1 MSKLNKIIVFSVV
14 DLVLFVMSFILL
26 INDLDN
32 YFITIATLTLVLLIY
47 LFYIVLSK
55 NDEVSIYKKKL
66 KKILKTYDSIL
77 IYMEEQYKF
86 GDENV
91 MFVKKFEDLLIAKDE
106 VNNPILFVDEGE
118 SSVFLL
124 EDENNLLVYVMKQN
138 TEVVS
143 KMELKLLEQIYLN
156 NIEPSNSLLDD
167 LDKTTI
173 IQLKNNKLFKVSP
186 VRK

>member
-1 MSKLNKIIVFSVV
+1 
-14 DLVLFVMSFILL
+14 
-26 INDLDN
+26 
-32 YFITIATLTLVLLIY
+32 
-47 LFYIVLSK
+47 
-55 NDEVSIYKKKL
+55 
-66 KKILKTYDSIL
+66 
-77 IYMEEQYKF
+77 
-86 GDENV
+86 
-91 MFVKKFEDLLIAKDE
+91 
-106 VNNPILFVDEGE
+106 
-118 SSVFLL
+118 L

-143 KMELKLLEQIYLN
+143 KLELKLLEQIYLN